1 MTPANL
7 LATTL
12 CVFALAQ
19 PVAAAGGHSDHDQH
33 AGHGGRS
40 GHDSHS
46 GHGTADDHRM
56 PVHLAMA
63 PAEHAEAIGAMGS
76 HAYSRELASYD
87 LPDVTLRDQT
97 GTARNL
103 AEVLDHE
110 GPVLLNFVFTSCATI
125 CPIMSAVFGQT
136 QEEIAALAPGY
147 RMVSISIDPEY
158 DTPDRLAEYAKLHE
172 ARPEWVFLTGRFDD
186 VFAIV
191 TAFDAV
197 FRANNKMYHKPLTFL
212 RERGADEWTRLE
224 GLLSAE
230 ELSQEFAVLE
240 GARTQ

>member
-1 MTPANL
+1 MTRAAL
-7 LATTL
+7 LAATCL
-12 CVFALAQ
+12 ALSLIH
-19 PVAAAGGHSDHDQH
+19 PAAAAEGHGGHDVH
-33 AGHGGRS
+33 AGHAR
-40 GHDSHS
+40 HDA
-46 GHGTADDHRM
+46 GADHRM
-56 PVHLAMA
+56 PAHLAMA
-63 PAEHAEAIGAMGS
+63 PAEHLEAIEMMGS
-76 HAYSRELASYD
+76 HRYSRVIASYEM
-87 LPDVTLRDQT
+87 PEVTLRDHT
-97 GTARNL
+97 GAARGL

-125 CPIMSAVFGQT
+125 CPIMSAVFGEA

-158 DTPDRLAEYAKLHE
+158 DTPDRLAEYAKLHQ
-172 ARPEWVFLTGRFDD
+172 ARPEWVFLTGQFDD

-191 TAFDAV
+191 AAFDAV

-212 RERGADEWTRLE
+212 RERGSDDWTRLE

-240 GARTQ
+240 GEAAQ